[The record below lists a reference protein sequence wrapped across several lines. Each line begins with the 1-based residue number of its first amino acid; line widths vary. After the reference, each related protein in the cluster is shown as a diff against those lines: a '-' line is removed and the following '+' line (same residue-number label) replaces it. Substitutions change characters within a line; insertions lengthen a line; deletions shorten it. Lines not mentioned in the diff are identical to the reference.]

1 MSLSKVEINQM
12 LMELGYTSEQSVRV
26 LASLDL
32 SFVNNLM
39 SMSREEAK
47 LYLKKT
53 VDMRGGVS
61 NPIIEGLKESATNY
75 NKKADEWFAKA
86 TDHRN
91 LWIEYSKM
99 LANNAISP
107 RDEAKFTSAAD
118 LEFALYLY
126 NMENVQSYKKK
137 RNNAEFNAQI
147 AENNY
152 WGLA

>member
-32 SFVNNLM
+32 SSVNDLM

-47 LYLKKT
+47 VYLKNT
-53 VDMRGGVS
+53 VDRQGGVS
-61 NPIIEGLKESATNY
+61 NPIIEGLKESAKNY
-75 NKKADEWFAKA
+75 NKKADEWFVKA
-86 TDHRN
+86 TDHKN

-99 LANNAISP
+99 LANKDVDDDN
-107 RDEAKFTSAAD
+107 KGKLTSKAD
-118 LEFALYLY
+118 LEFALYLS
-126 NMENVQSYKKK
+126 NMENVQSYKKM

-152 WGLA
+152 WGFA